1 VHALTIG
8 AMAGMILAMVARVSL
23 GHTGRPLQPPGGM
36 TLAFALL
43 NLAAVCRVVLVLIWP
58 VAALWLAGVC
68 WSVGLGLYLW
78 RYAPMLWQARVDGHP
93 G

>member
-1 VHALTIG
+1 
-8 AMAGMILAMVARVSL
+8 
-23 GHTGRPLQPPGGM
+23 M

-43 NLAAVCRVVLVLIWP
+43 NLAAVCRVALVLIWP
-58 VAALWLAGVC
+58 VAALWLAGLC

-78 RYAPMLWQARVDGHP
+78 RYGPMLWRARVDGHP